1 MKNATHA
8 SMVGVAFSC
17 PSRRRIFFNEEM
29 GAGIFAFAGWCRN
42 GLVPYGNLCQVRETA
57 GLWSNLFRATANYL
71 SSLTVGQAAGR
82 EFVLSG
88 KKRFPTGISPLEKTI
103 S

>member
-17 PSRRRIFFNEEM
+17 PSRRRIFLTKKWGQGYSPLPD
-29 GAGIFAFAGWCRN
+29 GAATGWF
-42 GLVPYGNLCQVRETA
+42 PYGNLCQVRETA